1 MKAIVSILTH
11 TFNQRRLKQKRLS
24 FMSGNQRGMTV
35 TELMVCVCIMG
46 ILAAV
51 AIPSYINYVQQARVV
66 KIIIPRLHLIETN
79 ISLFYSM
86 KGSLPGDTDIADLLK
101 DIDTEY
107 CEISITNGSIAMKIN
122 ASDWSSKLHILN
134 GNVLIA
140 SPVVSRYKI
149 VSWHLAGELADRL
162 KINY

>member
-1 MKAIVSILTH
+1 
-11 TFNQRRLKQKRLS
+11 
-24 FMSGNQRGMTV
+24 
-35 TELMVCVCIMG
+35 
-46 ILAAV
+46 
-51 AIPSYINYVQQARVV
+51 
-66 KIIIPRLHLIETN
+66 
-79 ISLFYSM
+79 M

-107 CEISITNGSIAMKIN
+107 CEISITNGSIVIKIS
-122 ASDWSSKLHILN
+122 ASDWGSKLHILH
-134 GNVLIA
+134 GNVFVA

>member
-1 MKAIVSILTH
+1 
-11 TFNQRRLKQKRLS
+11 
-24 FMSGNQRGMTV
+24 
-35 TELMVCVCIMG
+35 
-46 ILAAV
+46 
-51 AIPSYINYVQQARVV
+51 
-66 KIIIPRLHLIETN
+66 
-79 ISLFYSM
+79 
-86 KGSLPGDTDIADLLK
+86 
-101 DIDTEY
+101 
-107 CEISITNGSIAMKIN
+107 MKIN